1 MSPHR
6 LLTTA
11 GILVALMAISGCADR
26 DPSSPLRSME
36 TGKARTCL
44 MAPLETTRIVDDSTL
59 LMIDRSGNAALAHMS
74 GACLLDPTSAVI
86 MKYHGTDSVC
96 GPLDVDISGTVT
108 GGIPTPCII
117 KSVEPLSKTQ
127 AQDLLNGK
135 PKP

>member
-1 MSPHR
+1 MVPYR
-6 LLTTA
+6 PLAIAGLLA
-11 GILVALMAISGCADR
+11 AFLAVGGCADR

-44 MAPLETTRIVDDSTL
+44 MAPLETTKIIDDSTL
-59 LMIDRSGNAALAHMS
+59 LMIDRSGNAAVAHMS
-74 GACLLDPTSAVI
+74 GACLIDPTSAVI

-117 KSVEPLSKTQ
+117 KSMEPVSKAQ
-127 AQDLLNGK
+127 AQTLLNGK
-135 PKP
+135 PAQ